1 MVKHMAPK
9 PAHKDEEATA
19 ALRRHK
25 MVEAAWLLLDEEGL
39 TGLTVRAVL
48 ARTGLARRAFYDL
61 FDSKDDLMLAVFER
75 SLRAAADYFSSHI
88 INHPDAISRLRL
100 IVYAIVLGRA
110 SISGQ
115 QHWEKSRRSAALARE
130 HLRLAE
136 TRPKDLERAIAPL
149 INVIAEIL
157 RCGMADG
164 SIRTTEPQHLALLVY
179 NLISTTVHGELLAEE
194 LGQPSLD
201 RRKRLAEEIWHFCR
215 GAVSA

>member
-1 MVKHMAPK
+1 MVLKPAPK
-9 PAHKDEEATA
+9 GDTA
-19 ALRRHK
+19 SAQRFHK
-25 MVEAAWLLLDEEGL
+25 MVDAAWSLLDEEGL
-39 TGLTVRAVL
+39 SGLTVRAVL

-75 SLRAAADYFSSHI
+75 SLQSAADYFSGQI
-88 INHPDAISRLRL
+88 IHHPDAISRLRL
-100 IVYAIVLGRA
+100 LVYAIVLGRA
-110 SISGQ
+110 SVAGQ

-149 INVIAEIL
+149 IDVIADIL
-157 RCGMADG
+157 RGGMADG
-164 SIRTTEPQHLALLVY
+164 TMRTTEPQHLALLVY

-201 RRKRLAEEIWHFCR
+201 RRKRLAEEIWCFCK
-215 GAVSA
+215 GAVAA

>member
-1 MVKHMAPK
+1 MVHKMAIKPAPK
-9 PAHKDEEATA
+9 DETA
-19 ALRRHK
+19 SAAARYDK
-25 MVEAAWLLLDEEGL
+25 MVDAAWLLLDEEGL
-39 TGLTVRAVL
+39 AGLTIRAVL

-75 SLRAAADYFSSHI
+75 SLRAAADYFSAQI
-88 INHPDAISRLRL
+88 LAHPDAISRLRL

-136 TRPKDLERAIAPL
+136 TRPQDLERAIAPL
-149 INVIAEIL
+149 IDVIADIL
-157 RCGMADG
+157 RGGMEDG
-164 SIRTTEPQHLALLVY
+164 SIRTTDPQHLALLVY

-201 RRKRLAEEIWHFCR
+201 RRRVLAEEIWCFCK
-215 GAVSA
+215 GAVAA